1 MGGGQ
6 NFFANVINNI
16 FRAQLNVCDTMAE
29 DEDETKFETFASF
42 SYLLSPLILR
52 ALADLGF
59 SRPTLVQQKA
69 IPLALENRDVLARAR
84 TGSGKTA
91 AYSIPLVQKILN
103 AKAVGTLRGDRLVP
117 IFPHNPPSFF
127 FSFYRTPPSRT
138 IRARARER

>member
-1 MGGGQ
+1 M
-6 NFFANVINNI
+6 AS
-16 FRAQLNVCDTMAE
+16 VCDTMAE

-103 AKAVGTLRGDRLVP
+103 AKAVGALRGDRLVP
-117 IFPHNPPSFF
+117 IFPHNPPFF
-127 FSFYRTPPSRT
+127 FYRTPPSRT
-138 IRARARER
+138 IRARARERWFWCQLASLQNKFSVT